1 MNEEII
7 VRVCFMHL
15 ISALIRILCMNEF
28 FIHPSGLKVP
38 KYYVDLYLNEFCNCR
53 IPPKLEIGSLD
64 DEMHQSMVSPNHW
77 KIDP

>member
-38 KYYVDLYLNEFCNCR
+38 KYYVDLYLNEFCNC
-53 IPPKLEIGSLD
+53 
-64 DEMHQSMVSPNHW
+64 
-77 KIDP
+77 